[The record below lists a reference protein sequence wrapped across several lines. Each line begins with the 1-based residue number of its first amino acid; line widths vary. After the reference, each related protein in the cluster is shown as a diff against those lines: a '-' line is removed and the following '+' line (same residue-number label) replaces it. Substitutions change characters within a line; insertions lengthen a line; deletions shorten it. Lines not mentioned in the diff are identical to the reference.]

1 MTNSPFASVRAVAF
15 DLDGTLIDSLPDL
28 ADSANHVRAHFG
40 LPSSGSTCETMLR
53 S

>member
-28 ADSANHVRAHFG
+28 ADSANVGSYLKAEERYQS
-40 LPSSGSTCETMLR
+40 SSGKD
-53 S
+53 